1 METNVYE
8 SCENANTETA
18 EACEASESPHN
29 GTASAGRKSNR
40 GMSLVEVVVALSII
54 VIFSICATSVALSSN
69 LSVIRSSFAFKAA
82 STCTDM
88 QRCFE
93 ASSDEA
99 EFQRLLN
106 FANISYEV
114 QDHTYT
120 IDYPAYTITA
130 TAYDEYFTAKAVL
143 KKKNRVLYQI
153 EDFHVPGR
161 IKTEPSDA
169 DPAENQGGGNGE

>member
-1 METNVYE
+1 METDRY
-8 SCENANTETA
+8 ENANA
-18 EACEASESPHN
+18 EAAEVCETSENPNN
-29 GTASAGRKSNR
+29 GTAAPGRKRNR

-54 VIFSICATSVALSSN
+54 VIFSLCATSVALSSN

-99 EFQRLLN
+99 EFQQLLN
-106 FANISYEV
+106 YADILYKV
-114 QDHTYT
+114 QDNTYT

-130 TAYDEYFTAKAVL
+130 TVHDGEYFTARAVL
-143 KKKNRVLYQI
+143 KKNNRTLYVI
-153 EDFHVPGR
+153 ENFHVPGR
-161 IKTEPSDA
+161 IKTESPGANTA
-169 DPAENQGGGNGE
+169 DNQGGNN

>member
-1 METNVYE
+1 MEKNRY
-8 SCENANTETA
+8 ENANIETA
-18 EACEASESPHN
+18 EVCEAAEDPNN
-29 GTASAGRKSNR
+29 GTAGPGRKHNR

-54 VIFSICATSVALSSN
+54 VIFSLCATSVALSSN

-99 EFQRLLN
+99 EFQQLLN
-106 FANISYEV
+106 YANISYEV
-114 QDHTYT
+114 QGSMYT

-130 TAYDEYFTAKAVL
+130 TAYGEYFTARAVL
-143 KKKNRVLYQI
+143 KKNNRTLYVI
-153 EDFHVPGR
+153 ENFHVPGR
-161 IKTEPSDA
+161 IKTESPDA
-169 DPAENQGGGNGE
+169 NTADNQGGNN

>member
-1 METNVYE
+1 MEKNRY
-8 SCENANTETA
+8 ENANIETA
-18 EACEASESPHN
+18 EVCEAAEDPNN
-29 GTASAGRKSNR
+29 GTAGPGRKHNR

-54 VIFSICATSVALSSN
+54 VIFSLCATSVALSSN

-99 EFQRLLN
+99 EFQQLLN
-106 FANISYEV
+106 YANISYEV
-114 QDHTYT
+114 QGSMYT

-130 TAYDEYFTAKAVL
+130 TVYGEYFTARAVL
-143 KKKNRVLYQI
+143 KKNNRVLYDMG
-153 EDFHVPGR
+153 EFHVPGR
-161 IKTEPSDA
+161 GTQSESGESEAEIVALTEED
-169 DPAENQGGGNGE
+169 DQ

>member
-1 METNVYE
+1 MEKNRY
-8 SCENANTETA
+8 ENANIETA
-18 EACEASESPHN
+18 EVCEAAEDPNN
-29 GTASAGRKSNR
+29 GTAGPGRKHNR

-54 VIFSICATSVALSSN
+54 VIFSLCATSVALSSN

-99 EFQRLLN
+99 EFQQLLN
-106 FANISYEV
+106 YANISYEV
-114 QDHTYT
+114 QGSMYT

-130 TAYDEYFTAKAVL
+130 TVYGENFTARAVL
-143 KKKNRVLYQI
+143 KKNNRVLYDMG
-153 EDFHVPGR
+153 EFYVPGR
-161 IKTEPSDA
+161 GTQSESGESEAEIVAPTEED
-169 DPAENQGGGNGE
+169 DQ

>member
-1 METNVYE
+1 MEKNRY
-8 SCENANTETA
+8 ENANIETA
-18 EACEASESPHN
+18 EVCEAAEDSNN
-29 GTASAGRKSNR
+29 GTAGPGRKHNR

-54 VIFSICATSVALSSN
+54 VIFSLCATSVALSSN

-99 EFQRLLN
+99 EFQQLLN
-106 FANISYEV
+106 YANISYDVEGSK
-114 QDHTYT
+114 YT

-130 TAYDEYFTAKAVL
+130 TVYGEYFTARAVL
-143 KKKNRVLYQI
+143 KKNNRVLYDMG
-153 EDFHVPGR
+153 EFHVPGR
-161 IKTEPSDA
+161 GTQSESGESEAEIVALTEED
-169 DPAENQGGGNGE
+169 DQ

>member
-1 METNVYE
+1 MKTHRTVHYK
-8 SCENANTETA
+8 
-18 EACEASESPHN
+18 ACEALDGEDIQA
-29 GTASAGRKSNR
+29 GTARAKRKNNR
-40 GMSLVEVVVALSII
+40 GMSLVEVVVALTII

-69 LSVIRSSFAFKAA
+69 LSVVRSSFAFKAA

-99 EFQRLLN
+99 EFQQLLN
-106 FANISYEV
+106 YANISYEV
-114 QDHTYT
+114 QGSMYT

-130 TAYDEYFTAKAVL
+130 TVYGEYFTARAVL
-143 KKKNRVLYQI
+143 KKKNRVLYEI

-161 IKTEPSDA
+161 IKAA
-169 DPAENQGGGNGE
+169 DPAEGQGGNNGE

>member
-1 METNVYE
+1 MEKNRY
-8 SCENANTETA
+8 ENANIETA
-18 EACEASESPHN
+18 EVCEAAEDPNN
-29 GTASAGRKSNR
+29 GTAGPGRKHNR

-54 VIFSICATSVALSSN
+54 VIFSLCATSVALSSN

-99 EFQRLLN
+99 EFQQLLN
-106 FANISYEV
+106 YANISYDVEGSK
-114 QDHTYT
+114 YT

-130 TAYDEYFTAKAVL
+130 TAYGEYFTARAVL
-143 KKKNRVLYQI
+143 KKNNRTLYEI

-161 IKTEPSDA
+161 IKTESPGA
-169 DPAENQGGGNGE
+169 DPADDQGGNR

>member
-1 METNVYE
+1 MEKNRY
-8 SCENANTETA
+8 ENANIETA
-18 EACEASESPHN
+18 EDPNN
-29 GTASAGRKSNR
+29 GTAGPGRKHNR

-54 VIFSICATSVALSSN
+54 VIFSLCATSVALSSN

-99 EFQRLLN
+99 EFQQLLN
-106 FANISYEV
+106 YANISYDVEGSK
-114 QDHTYT
+114 YT

-130 TAYDEYFTAKAVL
+130 TAYGEYFTARAVL
-143 KKKNRVLYQI
+143 KKNNRVLYDMG
-153 EDFHVPGR
+153 EFHVPGR
-161 IKTEPSDA
+161 IKTESPGANTA
-169 DPAENQGGGNGE
+169 DNQGGNN

>member
-1 METNVYE
+1 METNRY
-8 SCENANTETA
+8 ENANVEAA
-18 EACEASESPHN
+18 EVCEAAENPNN
-29 GTASAGRKSNR
+29 GTAGPGRKHNR

-54 VIFSICATSVALSSN
+54 VIFSLCATSVALSSN

-99 EFQRLLN
+99 EFQQLLN
-106 FANISYEV
+106 YANISYEV
-114 QDHTYT
+114 QGSMYT

-130 TAYDEYFTAKAVL
+130 TVYGENFTARAVL
-143 KKKNRVLYQI
+143 KKNNRVLYDMG
-153 EDFHVPGR
+153 EFHVPGWGTQSESGESEVE
-161 IKTEPSDA
+161 IVAPTEED
-169 DPAENQGGGNGE
+169 DQ

>member
-1 METNVYE
+1 MEKNRY
-8 SCENANTETA
+8 ENANIETA
-18 EACEASESPHN
+18 EVCEAAEDPNN
-29 GTASAGRKSNR
+29 GTADPGRKHNR

-54 VIFSICATSVALSSN
+54 VIFSLCATSVALSSN

-99 EFQRLLN
+99 EFQQLLN
-106 FANISYEV
+106 YANISYEV
-114 QDHTYT
+114 QGSMYT

-130 TAYDEYFTAKAVL
+130 TVYGENFTARAVL
-143 KKKNRVLYQI
+143 KKNNRTLYEI

-161 IKTEPSDA
+161 GTQSESGESEAEIVAPTEED
-169 DPAENQGGGNGE
+169 DQ